1 VEPQPAVAEHS
12 PERVDRARIGVGV
25 VFTLN
30 GLAFASWAARVPA
43 LRDGLDLDAGGVA
56 LLLLCVSSGAL
67 TALPLSGAVVGRVGA
82 ARAVVGGV
90 LAVVAGSLAVALGL
104 VLVSAPLVGAG
115 LFVLG
120 LGTST
125 WDVAM
130 NIEAADVERRLG
142 RTIMPRFHAGFS
154 LGTVLGAAVGSA
166 AAGLGVPLQVQLLV
180 TAPVVLTGGIL
191 GTRAFLPV
199 EVTPADQ
206 PATARPSA
214 LAAWREPHTLLLGVM
229 VLAFALCEGIA
240 NDWLALA
247 LVDGYDASQ
256 SLGAAGFGVFVAAMT
271 VGRLFGGA
279 VVDRV
284 GRVPVLRFSAVLVVL
299 GALAVIVGP
308 GVPGALAGAALWG
321 IGASLG
327 FPLGMTAAADDPA
340 RAAVRVSVV
349 GSIGYCAFLGGP
361 PLVGLVAE
369 DQGVRRALVVVLAAA
384 LVALLTSA
392 ASRGAQRPDAV
403 PAAGQ
408 AG

>member
-1 VEPQPAVAEHS
+1 MDRPPSAPEHRVD
-12 PERVDRARIGVGV
+12 PLAAAVDRARVAVAV

-43 LRDGLDLDAGGVA
+43 LRDGLGLDAGGVA

-67 TALPLSGAVVGRVGA
+67 LALPLSGVLVARTGP

-90 LAVVAGSLAVALGL
+90 IAVVLGSLGVALGL
-104 VLVSAPLVGAG
+104 AASAAPVVGAG

-130 NIEAADVERRLG
+130 NVEAADVERRLA

-154 LGTVLGAAVGSA
+154 MGTVLGAGLGSA
-166 AAGLGVPLQVQLLV
+166 CAALGVPLEVQLLV
-180 TAPVVLTGGIL
+180 TTPAVLVGGTL
-191 GTRAFLPV
+191 ATRAFLPV
-199 EVTPADQ
+199 EAPADDAA
-206 PATARPSA
+206 PGERPSV
-214 LAAWREPHTLLLGVM
+214 LEAWREPHTLVLGVM

-247 LVDGYDASQ
+247 LVDGYDASEA
-256 SLGAAGFGVFVAAMT
+256 LGAAGFGTFVAAMT

-279 VVDRV
+279 LVDRL
-284 GRVPVLRFSAVLVVL
+284 GRVVVLRASAVAVVL
-299 GALAVIVGP
+299 GAAAVILGP
-308 GVPGALAGAALWG
+308 GVPGALLGAVLWG
-321 IGASLG
+321 LGASLG
-327 FPLGMTAAADDPA
+327 FPLGMTAAADDPV
-340 RAAVRVSVV
+340 RAAARVSVV

-369 DQGVRRALVVVLAAA
+369 DAGVRQALVVVLAAA
-384 LVALLTSA
+384 AVGLLTST
-392 ASRGAQRPDAV
+392 ASRGAAPRA
-403 PAAGQ
+403 
-408 AG
+408 